1 MPSGIPRN
9 YFRGQIYK
17 FFSFFFVFYCFLFY
31 LKIKDTQKLSSQR
44 LFNIKKLRKYVKE
57 GKNSKPLYIR
67 YFLGQERYEIYRQ
80 EYHILVFSKIL
91 GIYQVFSVYAF
102 RIFF

>member
-1 MPSGIPRN
+1 MPSDIPRN

-31 LKIKDTQKLSSQR
+31 LKIKDTEKLSSQR

-57 GKNSKPLYIR
+57 GVKVSKSKCQTQFKVYIN
-67 YFLGQERYEIYRQ
+67 YVVLHFDFDTIEIGRDVDK
-80 EYHILVFSKIL
+80 L
-91 GIYQVFSVYAF
+91 
-102 RIFF
+102 